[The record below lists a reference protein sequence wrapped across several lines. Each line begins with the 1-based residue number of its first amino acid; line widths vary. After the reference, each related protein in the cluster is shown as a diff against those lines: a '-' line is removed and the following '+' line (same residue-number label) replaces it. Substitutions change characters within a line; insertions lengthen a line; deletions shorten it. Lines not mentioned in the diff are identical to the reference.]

1 MKYLIF
7 IFKHRFRRNSLN
19 NILKCKKIN
28 QTHIIDLSGPLL
40 YFFGKLLYFFI
51 RSRKVVFIS
60 CDGLDF
66 LKRETNSINLWL
78 GGTSEKIQEKY
89 RKFKNNF
96 VMGSTVFTDDTK
108 ILTFYPTLIKK
119 NKLNFDF
126 KFVYVSENKEITNY
140 KSIKIWQ
147 KYKNTILD
155 NLNLIDKKH
164 FWKDIVDEKKDPV
177 QQIYID
183 IKSFIRLE
191 LVSELIKTLDDRLIL
206 IGSNWKKLYSKAI
219 PSNYSN
225 EYIES
230 VYKGNIC
237 VDFGSKNS
245 DKCIYPR
252 TSKIIESG
260 GMLFQSIHSD
270 SKDIFK
276 DLFEKTCFTSVE
288 DMKEKIFFFI
298 KNLKQTNE
306 FLVKQQNNFK
316 NEELNYKTLKKIENF
331 INL

>member
-7 IFKHRFRRNSLN
+7 IFKHRFRRHSLN

-28 QTHIIDLSGPLL
+28 QTYIIDLSGPLL
-40 YFFGKLLYFFI
+40 YLFGKFLYFFI

-78 GGTSEKIQEKY
+78 GGTSEKIQERY

-96 VMGSTVFTDDTK
+96 VMGSTIFTDDTK
-108 ILTFYPTLIKK
+108 ILTFYPTLINK

-126 KFVYVSENKEITNY
+126 KFVYISENKEVINN
-140 KSIKIWQ
+140 KSIKIWEE
-147 KYKNTILD
+147 YKNTILD
-155 NLNLIDKKH
+155 NLDLIDKKY
-164 FWKDIVDEKKDPV
+164 FWKNIVDEKKEPV
-177 QQIYID
+177 QKIYID
-183 IKSFIRLE
+183 IKSLIRLE
-191 LVSELIKTLDDRLIL
+191 LVKELIKILDDRLIL
-206 IGSNWKKLYSKAI
+206 IGSNWKSIYSKAL

-225 EYIES
+225 KYIES

-237 VDFGSKNS
+237 LDFGSKNS

-260 GMLFQSIHSD
+260 GLLFQSIHSD

-276 DLFEKTCFTSVE
+276 GLFEKTCFTSVE
-288 DMKEKIFFFI
+288 DMKKKIFFFI
-298 KNLKQTNE
+298 KNSNQTNE
-306 FLVKQQNNFK
+306 FLVKQQNNFE
-316 NEELNYKTLKKIENF
+316 NEELNYKTFKKIETF
-331 INL
+331 IN

>member
-28 QTHIIDLSGPLL
+28 ETYIIDLSGPLL

-126 KFVYVSENKEITNY
+126 KFVYISENKEITNS
-140 KSIKIWQ
+140 KSIKIWEE
-147 KYKNTILD
+147 YKNIILN
-155 NLNLIDKKH
+155 NLDLIDKKH
-164 FWKDIVDEKKDPV
+164 FWKDIVDEKKEPV
-177 QQIYID
+177 QKIYID
-183 IKSFIRLE
+183 IKSLIRLE
-191 LVSELIKTLDDRLIL
+191 LVNELIKILDDRLIL
-206 IGSNWKKLYSKAI
+206 VGSNWKSIYSKAF

-225 EYIES
+225 KYIES
-230 VYKGNIC
+230 VYRGNIC

-260 GMLFQSIHSD
+260 GLLFQSIHSD

-276 DLFEKTCFTSVE
+276 GLFEKTCFTSVK

-298 KNLKQTNE
+298 KNSNQTNE
-306 FLVKQQNNFK
+306 LLVKQQNNFE
-316 NEELNYKTLKKIENF
+316 NEELNYKTFKKIETF
-331 INL
+331 INR

>member
-28 QTHIIDLSGPLL
+28 QTYIIDLSGPLL
-40 YFFGKLLYFFI
+40 YFFGKILYFFI
-51 RSRKVVFIS
+51 RSKKVVFIS

-78 GGTSEKIQEKY
+78 GGTSEKVQEKY

-96 VMGSTVFTDDTK
+96 VMGSTVFTDNTK

-119 NKLNFDF
+119 NKLNLDF
-126 KFVYVSENKEITNY
+126 KFVYISENKEITNS
-140 KSIKIWQ
+140 KSIKIW
-147 KYKNTILD
+147 KENKNKILN
-155 NLNLIDKKH
+155 NLELIDKKN
-164 FWKDIVDEKKDPV
+164 FWNDIVNEKKELV
-177 QQIYID
+177 QKIYID
-183 IKSFIRLE
+183 IKSLIRVE
-191 LVSELIKTLDDRLIL
+191 LVNELIKILDNRFIL
-206 IGSNWKKLYSKAI
+206 IGSNWKSIYSKAL

-225 EYIES
+225 EYVES
-230 VYKGNIC
+230 IYKGNIC

-245 DKCIYPR
+245 DRCIYPR

-260 GMLFQSIHSD
+260 GLLFQSIHSD

-276 DLFEKTCFTSVE
+276 GLFEKTCFTSLD
-288 DMKEKIFFFI
+288 DMKEKIFSFL
-298 KNLKQTNE
+298 KNSDQMGDLLIT
-306 FLVKQQNNFK
+306 QQNNF
-316 NEELNYKTLKKIENF
+316 ESDEFNYKTIKKIETF
-331 INL
+331 IN

>member
-155 NLNLIDKKH
+155 NLN

-191 LVSELIKTLDDRLIL
+191 LVSELIKTLDDRFIL
-206 IGSNWKKLYSKAI
+206 IGSNWKKLYSKAL

-306 FLVKQQNNFK
+306 LLIKQQNNFK

-331 INL
+331 IN

>member
-140 KSIKIWQ
+140 KSIKIWE

-183 IKSFIRLE
+183 IKSLIRLE

>member
-28 QTHIIDLSGPLL
+28 QTYIIDLSGPLL
-40 YFFGKLLYFFI
+40 YFFGKILYFFI
-51 RSRKVVFIS
+51 RSKKVVFIS

-78 GGTSEKIQEKY
+78 GGTSEKVQEKY

-96 VMGSTVFTDDTK
+96 VMGSTVFTDNTK

-119 NKLNFDF
+119 NKLNLDF
-126 KFVYVSENKEITNY
+126 KFVYISENKEITNS
-140 KSIKIWQ
+140 KSIKIW
-147 KYKNTILD
+147 KEYKNKILN
-155 NLNLIDKKH
+155 NLELIDKKN
-164 FWKDIVDEKKDPV
+164 FWNDIVNEKKELV
-177 QQIYID
+177 QKIYID
-183 IKSFIRLE
+183 IKSLIRVE
-191 LVSELIKTLDDRLIL
+191 LVNELIKILDNRFIL
-206 IGSNWKKLYSKAI
+206 IGSNWKSIYSKVL

-225 EYIES
+225 EYVES
-230 VYKGNIC
+230 IYKGNIC

-245 DKCIYPR
+245 DRCIYPR

-260 GMLFQSIHSD
+260 GLLFQSIHSD

-276 DLFEKTCFTSVE
+276 GLFEKTCFTSLD
-288 DMKEKIFFFI
+288 DMKEKIFSFL
-298 KNLKQTNE
+298 KNSDQMGDLLIT
-306 FLVKQQNNFK
+306 QQNNF
-316 NEELNYKTLKKIENF
+316 ESDEFNYKTIKKIETF
-331 INL
+331 IN

>member
-191 LVSELIKTLDDRLIL
+191 LVSELIKTLDDRFIL
-206 IGSNWKKLYSKAI
+206 IGSNWKKLYSKAL

-306 FLVKQQNNFK
+306 LLIKQRNNFK

-331 INL
+331 IN

>member
-140 KSIKIWQ
+140 KSIKIWE

-183 IKSFIRLE
+183 IKSLIRLE

-206 IGSNWKKLYSKAI
+206 IGSNWKKLYSKAL

>member
-191 LVSELIKTLDDRLIL
+191 LVSELIKTLDDRFIL
-206 IGSNWKKLYSKAI
+206 IGSNWKKLYSKAL

-306 FLVKQQNNFK
+306 LLIKQQNNFK

-331 INL
+331 IN

>member
-28 QTHIIDLSGPLL
+28 QTHVIDLSGPLL
-40 YFFGKLLYFFI
+40 YFLGKLLYFFI

-66 LKRETNSINLWL
+66 LKRETNSINFWL

-108 ILTFYPTLIKK
+108 ILTFYPILIKK
-119 NKLNFDF
+119 SKLNFDF
-126 KFVYVSENKEITNY
+126 KFVYISENKEITNN
-140 KSIKIWQ
+140 KSIKIWEE
-147 KYKNTILD
+147 YKNAILD
-155 NLNLIDKKH
+155 NLDLIDKKH
-164 FWKDIVDEKKDPV
+164 FWKGIVDVKKEPV
-177 QQIYID
+177 QKIYID
-183 IKSFIRLE
+183 IKSLIRLE
-191 LVSELIKTLDDRLIL
+191 LVNELIKILDDRLIL
-206 IGSNWKKLYSKAI
+206 IGSNWKSIYSKALS
-219 PSNYSN
+219 SNYSN
-225 EYIES
+225 EYIEN
-230 VYKGNIC
+230 VYRGNIC

-260 GMLFQSIHSD
+260 GLLFQSIHSD

-276 DLFEKTCFTSVE
+276 GLFEKTCFTSVE
-288 DMKEKIFFFI
+288 DMKKKIFFFI
-298 KNLKQTNE
+298 KNSNQTNE
-306 FLVKQQNNFK
+306 LLIKQQNNFE
-316 NEELNYKTLKKIENF
+316 NEELNYKTLKKIETF
-331 INL
+331 IN

>member
-140 KSIKIWQ
+140 KSIKIWE

-183 IKSFIRLE
+183 IKSLIRLE

-306 FLVKQQNNFK
+306 LLIKQQNNFK

-331 INL
+331 IN

>member
-28 QTHIIDLSGPLL
+28 QTYIIDLSGPLL
-40 YFFGKLLYFFI
+40 YLFGKFLYFFI
-51 RSRKVVFIS
+51 KSRKVVFIS

-66 LKRETNSINLWL
+66 LERETNSINLWF
-78 GGTSEKIQEKY
+78 GGTSEKIQERY

-96 VMGSTVFTDDTK
+96 VMGSTIFTDDTK
-108 ILTFYPTLIKK
+108 ILTFYPTLINK

-126 KFVYVSENKEITNY
+126 KFVYISENKEITNN
-140 KSIKIWQ
+140 KSIKIWEE
-147 KYKNTILD
+147 YKNTILD
-155 NLNLIDKKH
+155 NLDLIDKKY
-164 FWKDIVDEKKDPV
+164 FWKNIVDEKKEPV
-177 QQIYID
+177 QKIYID
-183 IKSFIRLE
+183 IKSLIRLE
-191 LVSELIKTLDDRLIL
+191 LVKELIKILDDRLIL
-206 IGSNWKKLYSKAI
+206 IGSNWKSIYSKAL

-225 EYIES
+225 KYIES
-230 VYKGNIC
+230 IYRGNIC
-237 VDFGSKNS
+237 LDFGSKNS

-260 GMLFQSIHSD
+260 GLLFQSIHSD

-276 DLFEKTCFTSVE
+276 ELFEKTCFTSVE

-298 KNLKQTNE
+298 KNSNQTNE
-306 FLVKQQNNFK
+306 FLVKQQNNFE
-316 NEELNYKTLKKIENF
+316 NEELNYKTFKKIETF
-331 INL
+331 IN

>member
-66 LKRETNSINLWL
+66 LRRETNSINLWL
-78 GGTSEKIQEKY
+78 GGTSEKIQGKY

-96 VMGSTVFTDDTK
+96 VMGSTVFTDDKK

-126 KFVYVSENKEITNY
+126 KFVYISENKEITNS
-140 KSIKIWQ
+140 KSIKIWEE
-147 KYKNTILD
+147 YKNMILN
-155 NLNLIDKKH
+155 NLDLIDKKH

-183 IKSFIRLE
+183 IKSLIRLE
-191 LVSELIKTLDDRLIL
+191 LVNELIKILDDRLIL
-206 IGSNWKKLYSKAI
+206 VGSNWKSIYSKAF

-225 EYIES
+225 EYIEG

-306 FLVKQQNNFK
+306 LLVKQQDNFK

-331 INL
+331 IN

>member
-28 QTHIIDLSGPLL
+28 QTYIIDLSGPLL
-40 YFFGKLLYFFI
+40 YLFGKFLYFFI
-51 RSRKVVFIS
+51 KSRKVVFIS

-66 LKRETNSINLWL
+66 LERETNSINLWL
-78 GGTSEKIQEKY
+78 GGTSEKIQERY

-96 VMGSTVFTDDTK
+96 VMGSTIFTDDTK
-108 ILTFYPTLIKK
+108 ILTFYPTLINK

-126 KFVYVSENKEITNY
+126 KFVYISENKEITNN
-140 KSIKIWQ
+140 KSIKIWEE
-147 KYKNTILD
+147 YKNTILD
-155 NLNLIDKKH
+155 NLDLIDKKY
-164 FWKDIVDEKKDPV
+164 FWKNIVDEKKEPV
-177 QQIYID
+177 QKIYID
-183 IKSFIRLE
+183 IKSLIRLE
-191 LVSELIKTLDDRLIL
+191 LVKELIKILDDRLIL
-206 IGSNWKKLYSKAI
+206 IGSNWKSIYSKAL

-225 EYIES
+225 KYIES
-230 VYKGNIC
+230 IYRGNIC
-237 VDFGSKNS
+237 LDFGSKNS

-260 GMLFQSIHSD
+260 GLLFQSIHSD

-276 DLFEKTCFTSVE
+276 ELFEKTCFTSVE

-298 KNLKQTNE
+298 KNSNQTNE
-306 FLVKQQNNFK
+306 FLVKQQNNFE
-316 NEELNYKTLKKIENF
+316 NEELNYKTFKKIETF
-331 INL
+331 IN